1 MPCLQWPGVNNA
13 MRPVSNAEMR
23 VSLVLLAAPEF
34 KIWSIDYEGLSYSG
48 RISEELFSSIGTSL
62 GLSPRQ

>member
-1 MPCLQWPGVNNA
+1 